1 MNSEI
6 KHVKIYLKLILD
18 SEGQTKHALNKSLM
32 LMVKAQDMVIHVTT
46 LLFIL
51 DIEGL
56 SSLLKKKLRATE
68 RFMYQGVQRIL
79 ILSHILFAN
88 NCFFFL
94 QQKQKHRSSRKF
106 LKFMEKHQDRCR
118 SQKLYSAP
126 IETHNHVY
134 LRCLNNNWIW
144 QILGPTFNDWQEQK
158 EVFRY
163 LNDRIWRHINHWLG
177 EHLSKAGKEILIKS
191 YA

>member
-68 RFMYQGVQRIL
+68 RFMYQGV
-79 ILSHILFAN
+79 
-88 NCFFFL
+88 
-94 QQKQKHRSSRKF
+94 
-106 LKFMEKHQDRCR
+106 
-118 SQKLYSAP
+118 
-126 IETHNHVY
+126 
-134 LRCLNNNWIW
+134 
-144 QILGPTFNDWQEQK
+144 
-158 EVFRY
+158 
-163 LNDRIWRHINHWLG
+163 
-177 EHLSKAGKEILIKS
+177 
-191 YA
+191 

>member
-18 SEGQTKHALNKSLM
+18 PEGQTKHALNKSLM

-68 RFMYQGVQRIL
+68 RFMYQGV
-79 ILSHILFAN
+79 
-88 NCFFFL
+88 
-94 QQKQKHRSSRKF
+94 
-106 LKFMEKHQDRCR
+106 
-118 SQKLYSAP
+118 
-126 IETHNHVY
+126 
-134 LRCLNNNWIW
+134 
-144 QILGPTFNDWQEQK
+144 
-158 EVFRY
+158 
-163 LNDRIWRHINHWLG
+163 
-177 EHLSKAGKEILIKS
+177 
-191 YA
+191 